1 MNIVCV
7 LKSGGD
13 FDKRYVIA
21 LYQAMKKYAPREF
34 QFFCLSDVSIPEIEF
49 YGVLLPLA
57 CDWQGWWNKF
67 QVFQLTG
74 ESLYFDLD
82 TVIVGKLNQYFDA
95 VESLNPNEFIGV
107 RAFNPIRFLKKET
120 EFNSGVMGWNGDF
133 QFLLTS
139 FDYETAS
146 TNKRYLGDQDCI
158 SEALRTHGTK
168 IKLWQD
174 EVEGLYS
181 FKRHCKLGLPGD
193 ATVVCF
199 HGLPRPH
206 RRTNLSWI
214 QENWLCQIKK

>member
-1 MNIVCV
+1 MNVVCV

-21 LYQAMKKYAPREF
+21 LYQAVKKYAPREF
-34 QFFCLSDVSIPEIEF
+34 QFFCLSDIPIPEIGSNAF
-49 YGVLLPLA
+49 LLPLA
-57 CDWQGWWNKF
+57 CDWQGWWNKV

-74 ESLYFDLD
+74 ECLYFDLD
-82 TVIVGKLNQYFDA
+82 TVIIGKLDQYFDA
-95 VESLNPNEFIGV
+95 VEGLKANEFIGV
-107 RAFNPIRFLKKET
+107 RAFNPIRSLKKET

-139 FDYETAS
+139 FDYEAAS
-146 TNKRYLGDQDCI
+146 INKRYLGDQDCI
-158 SEALRTHGTK
+158 SESLLTRETV
-168 IKLWQD
+168 IKFWQD

-206 RRTNLSWI
+206 NQINLHWVR
-214 QENWLCQIKK
+214 ENWLCQIKK